1 MSADTPVA
9 QAQRFRSI
17 VARHMGLALEG
28 VTTTALAEVLRRR
41 AAAHGVPWATYLDR
55 LAARPSGDEVGALAR
70 ELTVGETYFYRH
82 REQFLAFAEVAL
94 PERLRAQETQRRLS
108 FLSVGCASGEE
119 AYTLAMVVRGVVTDP
134 SWQVSIIGIDI
145 NGAMVQK
152 AEHARYSAWALRA
165 IPHGLRQRW
174 FSSDGQTL
182 VLDEAIRRSV
192 RFLERN
198 LVDDDPQ
205 FWRPATFDAIFC
217 RNVIMYLTPEA
228 GRALV
233 DRMVGSLAPGGYLFL
248 GHAESLRGHRDDLD
262 LWQTHDTF
270 YYQRAPFNADGAGVS
285 KRQPGGPDDWWAAI
299 GAASG
304 RVRALVADD
313 RPRPPPSST
322 VVTKPDADW
331 DRALDL
337 LSREC
342 FSEALAVV
350 DALPGSVR
358 NQPDGQVLRT
368 VLLIQCGR
376 IDPAEEECQ
385 RMLERN
391 GLDAGAH
398 YLLGLCH
405 EGRGD
410 QRGALRHNQM
420 AAYLDPVFA
429 MPRLRLGVLARRRG
443 ETEEARR
450 ELRRALALL
459 SREDPHRLFLL
470 AGGFSRGALIAL
482 CRAEL
487 AACGTTP

>member
-1 MSADTPVA
+1 MSADTGA

-17 VARHMGLALEG
+17 VARHLGLALEG
-28 VTTTALAEVLRRR
+28 VTTVALTEVLRRR
-41 AAAHGVPWATYLDR
+41 AAAHGISWATYLDR
-55 LAARPSGDEVGALAR
+55 LAARPPADEVGALAR

-82 REQFLAFAEVAL
+82 REQFLAFADVVL
-94 PERLRAQETQRRLS
+94 PDRVRAQGARRCLS

-134 SWQVSIIGIDI
+134 SWRVSVVGVDI
-145 NGAMVQK
+145 NGAMVAK
-152 AEHARYSAWALRA
+152 AEHARYSDWALRA
-165 IPHGLRQRW
+165 IPHVLRQRW
-174 FSSDGQTL
+174 FRSEGQTF
-182 VLDEAIRRSV
+182 VLDEALRRSV
-192 RFLERN
+192 QFIERN
-198 LVDDDPQ
+198 LIDDDPQ
-205 FWRPATFDAIFC
+205 LWRPASYDAIFC

-228 GRALV
+228 GRGLV
-233 DRMVGSLAPGGYLFL
+233 DRMVDSLAPGGYLFL
-248 GHAESLRGHRDDLD
+248 GHAESLRGRRSDLD
-262 LWQTHDTF
+262 LRQTHDTF
-270 YYQRAPFNADGAGVS
+270 YYQRVPSNADGEGWEGH
-285 KRQPGGPDDWWAAI
+285 RGGSDDWWTTI

-304 RVRALVADD
+304 RIRALVADD
-313 RPRPPPSST
+313 RSHPRPPAT
-322 VVTKPDADW
+322 VVTRPDADW

-350 DALPGSVR
+350 DALPDGVR
-358 NQPDGQVLRT
+358 NRPDGQVLRT

-398 YLLGLCH
+398 YLLGLCR

-443 ETEEARR
+443 EPEEARR

-459 SREDPHRLFLL
+459 SREDPHRLLLL
-470 AGGFSRGALIAL
+470 AGGFSRSALIAL

-487 AACGTTP
+487 AACGNTP